1 MILRRQ
7 PAVAS
12 PISPMAMAR
21 GTLAALRPIPSH
33 LEQARALVAR
43 RYGATEAVVTDSG
56 TSALVHALRLAVPS
70 GGIVGFPAYACVDLA
85 AAARYAGV
93 RVRLYDLDPATLSPD
108 LQSVRAL
115 VQRGV
120 SAIVVAH
127 LFGYPAD
134 VPGVREIA
142 APAGVPVIEDAA
154 QGTGGTIDGRRL
166 GSMGDLAVLSFG
178 RGKGLCAGGG
188 GALLAFDD
196 RWSDAI
202 AALPPMPSSRGWTN
216 LAATAVQWALGRPS
230 LYAFPSMLPWLRLGE
245 MVYHPAH
252 EPRGLPVAASTLLAS
267 ALAMED
273 ADVATRRRHAQAY
286 DEIVRASGDLAGVMP
301 IASGVAGCLRYP
313 VRDADAARPVSGALG
328 IVRPYPRTLAEQV
341 ELQPVLVPGE
351 PAMCGATELR
361 RTLVTLP
368 THRFVSD
375 MDHRAIRHWLLGA
388 AHGESDGGPR
398 RRDA

>member
-12 PISPMAMAR
+12 PISPMAVAH
-21 GTLAALRPIPSH
+21 ALIASLHASASGR
-33 LEQARALVAR
+33 EQARALVAR
-43 RYGATEAVVTDSG
+43 RYDARGAVLTDSG

-108 LQSVRAL
+108 LESVRAL

-142 APAGVPVIEDAA
+142 APAGAPVIEDAA
-154 QGTGGTIDGRRL
+154 QGTGGSLDGRRL
-166 GSMGDLAVLSFG
+166 GTMGDLAVLSFG

-188 GALLAFDD
+188 GALLAFDE
-196 RWSDAI
+196 RWSGAM

-216 LAATAVQWALGRPS
+216 LATTAVQWALGRPS
-230 LYAFPSMLPWLRLGE
+230 VYAFPSMLPWLRLGE

-252 EPRGLPVAASTLLAS
+252 EPRGLSAGSGALLAS
-267 ALAMED
+267 AFAMEA
-273 ADVATRRRHAQAY
+273 ADVETRRRHARVY
-286 DEIVRASGDLAGVMP
+286 DEIVRASAELAAVTP
-301 IASGVAGCLRYP
+301 VARGVAGCLRYP
-313 VRDADAARPVSGALG
+313 VRDLGASRAPDAALG
-328 IVRPYPRTLAEQV
+328 IVRPYPRTLAEQD
-341 ELQPVLVPGE
+341 ELQPVLMSGE
-351 PAMCGATELR
+351 PSMSGATELR

-375 MDHRAIRHWLLGA
+375 VDHHAIRRWLCPA
-388 AHGESDGGPR
+388 SHGENDDAPR

>member
-12 PISPMAMAR
+12 PISPMAVAR
-21 GTLAALRPIPSH
+21 GTLASLRPRPRA
-33 LEQARALVAR
+33 LAEARALVAR
-43 RYGATEAVVTDSG
+43 RYGAIGVVLSDSG
-56 TSALVHALRLAVPS
+56 TSALVQALRLAVPS
-70 GGIVGFPAYACVDLA
+70 GGIIGFPAYACVDLA

-93 RVRLYDLDPATLSPD
+93 RVRLYDIDPATLSPD
-108 LQSVRAL
+108 LQSVRSL

-120 SAIVVAH
+120 SAVVVAH

-142 APAGVPVIEDAA
+142 APAGVRVIEDAA

-188 GALLAFDD
+188 GALLAFHE

-202 AALPPMPSSRGWTN
+202 AALPSMPASRGWTN
-216 LAATAVQWALGRPS
+216 LAATTIQWILGRPS
-230 LYAFPSMLPWLRLGE
+230 LYALPSMLPWLRLGE

-252 EPRGLPVAASTLLAS
+252 EPRSLSVGSSALLAS
-267 ALAMED
+267 TFAMED
-273 ADVATRRRHAQAY
+273 AEVATRRRHADAY
-286 DEIVRASGDLAGVMP
+286 DDTVHASADLARVTP
-301 IASGVAGCLRYP
+301 IANGVAGCLRYP
-313 VRDADAARPVSGALG
+313 VRDRCASRSANGALG
-328 IVRPYPRTLAEQV
+328 IVRPYPRTLAEQH
-341 ELQPVLVPGE
+341 EIQAVLMPGE
-351 PAMCGATELR
+351 PETRGATELR

-368 THRFVSD
+368 THHFVSD
-375 MDHRAIRHWLLGA
+375 MDHRAIRDWLLGA
-388 AHGESDGGPR
+388 ARGG
-398 RRDA
+398 

>member
-1 MILRRQ
+1 M
-7 PAVAS
+7 
-12 PISPMAMAR
+12 
-21 GTLAALRPIPSH
+21 
-33 LEQARALVAR
+33 
-43 RYGATEAVVTDSG
+43 
-56 TSALVHALRLAVPS
+56 
-70 GGIVGFPAYACVDLA
+70 
-85 AAARYAGV
+85 
-93 RVRLYDLDPATLSPD
+93 
-108 LQSVRAL
+108 
-115 VQRGV
+115 QRGV

-142 APAGVPVIEDAA
+142 APADVPVIEDAA

-188 GALLAFDD
+188 GALLAFDE
-196 RWSDAI
+196 RWSNAI

-216 LAATAVQWALGRPS
+216 LAATSVQWALGRPS

-252 EPRGLPVAASTLLAS
+252 EPRGLSVGSAALLAS
-267 ALAMED
+267 AFAMED
-273 ADVATRRRHAQAY
+273 ADVATRRRHADAY
-286 DEIVRASGDLAGVMP
+286 DAIVRASADLAGVTP
-301 IASGVAGCLRYP
+301 IARGVAGCLRHP
-313 VRDADAARPVSGALG
+313 VRDCGASRPANGALG
-328 IVRPYPRTLAEQV
+328 IVRPYPRTLAEQD
-341 ELQPVLVPGE
+341 ELQPVLMSGE
-351 PAMCGATELR
+351 PEMRGATELR

-375 MDHRAIRHWLLGA
+375 MDHRAIRRWLLGA
-388 AHGESDGGPR
+388 AHGEKDGGAP

>member
-7 PAVAS
+7 PPVAS
-12 PISPMAMAR
+12 PISPMAVAR
-21 GTLAALRPIPSH
+21 GTLASLRPTPSH
-33 LEQARALVAR
+33 REQARALVAR
-43 RYGATEAVVTDSG
+43 RYGATEAVLTDSG
-56 TSALVHALRLAVPS
+56 TSALVHALRLGVPS
-70 GGIVGFPAYACVDLA
+70 GGIVGLPAYACVDLA

-120 SAIVVAH
+120 SAVVVAH

-134 VPGVREIA
+134 VPGVRDIA
-142 APAGVPVIEDAA
+142 APAGVAVIEDAA
-154 QGTGGTIDGRRL
+154 QGTGGTIGGRRL

-188 GALLAFDD
+188 GALLAFDE

-202 AALPPMPSSRGWTN
+202 AGLPPMPSSRGWTN

-252 EPRGLPVAASTLLAS
+252 EPRGLSAGSSTLLAS

-273 ADVATRRRHAQAY
+273 ADVATRRRHAHAY
-286 DEIVRASGDLAGVMP
+286 DEIVRASPDLAGVTP
-301 IASGVAGCLRYP
+301 IARGAAGCLRYP
-313 VRDADAARPVSGALG
+313 VRDCNAARAANGALG
-328 IVRPYPRTLAEQV
+328 IVRPYPRTLAEQE

-351 PAMCGATELR
+351 PPMPGATELR

-368 THRFVSD
+368 THRFVRD
-375 MDHRAIRHWLLGA
+375 VDHEANCRWLQA
-388 AHGESDGGPR
+388 VDRPAP